1 MVVTETQGTGNA
13 SEAAGAELAASN
25 DSRTDEQLVAAHVAG
40 DREAFGELFRRH
52 RDRLWSVA
60 LRTLRDAEDAADA
73 VQDGMMRAY
82 HAASG
87 FRGDA
92 AVGTWLHRIVV
103 NVCLDRLR
111 RRARLGAQTL
121 LDEQRAADETAIS
134 DPIESGELRLTLRA
148 ALATL
153 PEDQRAAVVLV
164 DMEGYPVDEAAR
176 LLGVP
181 TGTVKSRC
189 ARARA
194 KLAPLLADL
203 RAGNPRSERDVQT
216 QTPTQSPP
224 APRAGRGR
232 ASSRRSG
239 GGQR

>member
-1 MVVTETQGTGNA
+1 MLVTGPQGAGNSPEVA
-13 SEAAGAELAASN
+13 HVGLTVSGDPRPDEALLLAHAAG
-25 DSRTDEQLVAAHVAG
+25 DH
-40 DREAFGELFRRH
+40 EAFGELFRRH

-73 VQDGMMRAY
+73 VQDAMLRAY

-111 RRARLGAQTL
+111 RRARLAMQEP
-121 LDEQRAADETAIS
+121 LDEERVAGVAPAS

-153 PEDQRAAVVLV
+153 PDDQRAAVVLV
-164 DMEGYPVDEAAR
+164 DMEGYPVEEAAR

-194 KLAPLLADL
+194 KLVPLLAEL
-203 RAGNPRSERDVQT
+203 REGNPRPGRDVQT
-216 QTPTQSPP
+216 STPTQSPP
-224 APRAGRGR
+224 APRVGRGR
-232 ASSRRSG
+232 SAGPRIG
-239 GGQR
+239 GDPR